1 MTLQMTISDGKQSL
15 TLLCN
20 ASISSLVYRGVI
32 TKNAIIQVNDFR
44 FPAATGDEWDS
55 T

>member
-20 ASISSLVYRGVI
+20 ASVSNLVYRGVI
-32 TKNAIIQVNDFR
+32 TKYAIIQVNDFR
-44 FPAATGDEWDS
+44 FPAARDEWDS
-55 T
+55 K